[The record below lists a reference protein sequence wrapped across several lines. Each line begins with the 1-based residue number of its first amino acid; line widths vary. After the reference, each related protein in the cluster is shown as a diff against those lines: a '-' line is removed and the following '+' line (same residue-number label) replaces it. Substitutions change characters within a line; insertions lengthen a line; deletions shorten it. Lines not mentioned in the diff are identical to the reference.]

1 MVYGRGEAVAVTGAD
16 DLEVSAVARPE
27 PKFALIAA
35 VAEELERHVEGRFSV
50 APGVVLDR
58 GIEPARPF
66 AGIAVNGEKKGAL
79 DQAGPA
85 PARRPASRF
94 ASRRSAN
101 HVRQE

>member
-1 MVYGRGEAVAVTGAD
+1 MSDTND
-16 DLEVSAVARPE
+16 
-27 PKFALIAA
+27 
-35 VAEELERHVEGRFSV
+35 VEGRFSV
-50 APGVVLDR
+50 APGVLDR

-66 AGIAVNGEKKGAL
+66 AGIAVNGEKKGAA